1 MTKIRALLIAA
12 GTSHR
17 MGSPKQL
24 LRWGTKTL
32 IEHQIKILQDATLE
46 VSVILG
52 FKADKIQK
60 AIAHYNVQ
68 VYINENWELGMGTS
82 IACGVKKLNIS
93 KATVDGI
100 LIALVNQPLIS
111 AAHFR
116 SMVERFEPG
125 ENQII
130 VSRSDAGITRPP
142 VLFDASY
149 INELMTLQGD
159 EGAKPVIKKHK
170 ERVILMSSES
180 VLDDMDTPEAYQ
192 KLLKLA
198 NLQS

>member
-24 LRWGTKTL
+24 LRWGKKTL
-32 IEHQIKILQDATLE
+32 IEHQIKILQEATLE

-52 FKADKIQK
+52 FKADEIQK
-60 AIAHYNVQ
+60 VIAHSNVQ

-82 IACGVKKLNIS
+82 IACGAKKLNSS

-100 LIALVNQPLIS
+100 LIALVDQPLIS

-125 ENQII
+125 KNQII
-130 VSRSDAGITRPP
+130 VSQSDAGITGRR
-142 VLFDASY
+142 FY
-149 INELMTLQGD
+149 LMLPT
-159 EGAKPVIKKHK
+159 
-170 ERVILMSSES
+170 ERS
-180 VLDDMDTPEAYQ
+180 
-192 KLLKLA
+192 
-198 NLQS
+198 